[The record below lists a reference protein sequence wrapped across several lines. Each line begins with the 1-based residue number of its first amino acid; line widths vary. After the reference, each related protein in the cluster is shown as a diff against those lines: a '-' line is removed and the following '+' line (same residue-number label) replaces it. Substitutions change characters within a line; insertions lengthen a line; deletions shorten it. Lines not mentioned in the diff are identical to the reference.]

1 MIIEHFLSWMQ
12 TATVPKRA
20 QAVGALA
27 RAYLYS
33 DMSYDNQVTAESA
46 MTVLLEDPSSCVR
59 FALAESVLE
68 ISANNPDM
76 GEASEEISVAYDGP
90 KLEVGFNAR
99 YLIDVL
105 SVLPEGSEVT
115 LGLGDEL
122 SPGIVS
128 GDDSTYTYVVMPLR
142 I

>member
-1 MIIEHFLSWMQ
+1 
-12 TATVPKRA
+12 
-20 QAVGALA
+20 
-27 RAYLYS
+27 
-33 DMSYDNQVTAESA
+33 
-46 MTVLLEDPSSCVR
+46 VR
-59 FALAESVLE
+59 FSLAEGQLE

-76 GEASEEISVAYDGP
+76 GEASEEIPVDYAGP

-105 SVLPEGSEVT
+105 SVLPEGSKVT

-122 SPGIVS
+122 SPGTLS
-128 GDDSTYTYVVMPLR
+128 GDDSAYTYVVMPLR